1 MTFGDFHPNA
11 LDALNMI
18 FALDAHPLSLKNLH
32 HNNNADDKIV
42 AEVSLNA
49 AEIVEANESLN
60 EGLEDLGEG
69 ENDPDFS
76 DEEEFVRIFV
86 FESHV

>member
-18 FALDAHPLSLKNLH
+18 FALDAHPLSLENLH
-32 HNNNADDKIV
+32 HNNNADDKII

-69 ENDPDFS
+69 ENDPDWKNS
-76 DEEEFVRIFV
+76 SVYLYLNRMYKL
-86 FESHV
+86 